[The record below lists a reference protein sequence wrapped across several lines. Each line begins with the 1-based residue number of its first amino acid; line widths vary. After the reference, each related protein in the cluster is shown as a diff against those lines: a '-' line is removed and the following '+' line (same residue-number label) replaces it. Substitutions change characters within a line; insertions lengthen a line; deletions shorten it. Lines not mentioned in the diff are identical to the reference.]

1 MKHIALSRRTAAS
14 LAVIVALLST
24 FAVAAPGAVHAT
36 APDAVIVNNVLR
48 SIAHLQ
54 PVGTTDPSKEISIGV
69 GLTGRDP
76 AGEDAYLAGEYDP
89 TSALY
94 GQYLSPTEFEQR
106 FGVPSDRLSQVTTW
120 LSHAGLQVQAQPNA
134 SEYVL
139 ATGTVAQVAGLLH
152 VTFKDYRAGSLAF
165 YANTNAPTVP
175 SDLGVYGING
185 LNSLEGPRLQDRA
198 KPATPSPTANLGLST
213 PSALWSIYD
222 QPGGNKGEG
231 QQMAIFGWGTTKNTL
246 DDLRQFE
253 VENKLPAIPLSIRYS
268 GNEKAVTDSGG
279 EEEWNIDTQASTGMA
294 PNAVA
299 EKLYFGKA
307 GTDPDLVGAYN
318 AWAGDE
324 DGPLQGSSSFGGCE
338 EAPGTDGL
346 SGSPGSPSGVVI
358 AGNPNQDLYEKVLKK
373 AVMEGRTMFA
383 SSGDTGAGC
392 PAVALVLNGVTLVP
406 TPMLNYPAVST
417 HAVAVG
423 GTVLYYNDATATSP
437 ATRSFE
443 YSWHFTG
450 GGNSDFIAADRYQN
464 TNPPV
469 LQTRCV
475 TDPHGQPY
483 SPPLPYCRG
492 IPDVAA
498 QSGDVLTNGYAITA
512 GGQND
517 QPGGGTSLSS
527 PLWLGMWTRI
537 QAASRRFRGAGFANP
552 AIYRTAS
559 DATKYAKDFFDVGGV
574 STETTVTCNGVT
586 PLNCSHPGWDYTSGW
601 GVPDVK
607 NLMFDIDGTTTPRRM
622 THPNPPP
629 TTGGGGGP
637 VVTGTTC
644 PGPQMIDKVGD
655 APNNYPGGDGS
666 NMDNLDIVNASFSSP
681 DAATLRVTMTLK
693 DLEPPPPP
701 VNAASAL
708 WAVTWTYNGTQYTAT
723 ATVNGA
729 GPAAVWG
736 YDDGTKAVKGTSTLG
751 PNGTIVM
758 EVPLADVGNPP
769 AGASIVQP
777 FADSRGSFTLL
788 GSGLRYTAAADRAPD
803 GGVGAP
809 WVIGKTC

>member
-1 MKHIALSRRTAAS
+1 
-14 LAVIVALLST
+14 VIVALLST
-24 FAVAAPGAVHAT
+24 FAALTPAVVHAA
-36 APDAVIVNNVLR
+36 APDAVLVNNVLR
-48 SIAHLQ
+48 SISHLQ
-54 PVGTTDPSKEISIGV
+54 PVGTSDPSKQIGIGI

-94 GQYLSPTEFEQR
+94 GQYLTPTEYEQR
-106 FGVPSDRLSQVTTW
+106 FGVPSDRLAQATTW
-120 LSHAGLQVQAQPNA
+120 LQHAGLQVQVQPNA

-139 ATGTVAQVAGLLH
+139 ASGTVGQVANLLH

-165 YANTNAPTVP
+165 YANTSAPTVP
-175 SDLGVYGING
+175 SDLGIYGING
-185 LNSLEGPRLQDRA
+185 LNSLEGPRLQSRSKDA
-198 KPATPSPTANLGLST
+198 PAAPKPATPSPTANLGLST
-213 PSALWSIYD
+213 PSALWSVYD
-222 QPGGNKGEG
+222 QPDANKGEG
-231 QQMAIFGWGTTKNTL
+231 QQMAIFGWGTTKNTT
-246 DDLRQFE
+246 DDLRGFE
-253 VENKLPAIPLSIRYS
+253 LENKLPAIPLTINYF
-268 GNEKAVTDSGG
+268 GAEKDITDSGG

-307 GTDPDLVGAYN
+307 GTDPDLIAAYH

-346 SGSPGSPSGVVI
+346 SGSPGSPSGVLI

-417 HAVAVG
+417 NVVAVG
-423 GTVLYYNDATATSP
+423 GTVLYYNDATTTSP

-443 YSWHFTG
+443 YSWNFTG
-450 GGNSDFIAADRYQN
+450 GGNSLFIPAAQYQN

-475 TDPHGQPY
+475 TDSHGQPFAN
-483 SPPLPYCRG
+483 PLPYCRG

-498 QSGDVLTNGYAITA
+498 QSGDVATNGYAITA

-537 QAASRRFRGAGFANP
+537 QAASRGRRGAGFANQ

-559 DATKYAKDFFDVGGV
+559 DATKYSKDFFDVGGV

-607 NLMFDIDGTTTPRRM
+607 NLMLDIAGTTKPRHK
-622 THPNPPP
+622 TIPNPPP
-629 TTGGGGGP
+629 SAGGSGGP

-644 PGPQMIDKVGD
+644 PGPQIVDVAGD
-655 APNNYPGGDGS
+655 APNNYPGGDGT
-666 NMDNLDIVNASFSSP
+666 NMDNLDIVNGSFASP
-681 DAATLRVTMTLK
+681 DAATLRVTLTLK

-701 VNAASAL
+701 ANAPSAL
-708 WAVTWTYNGTQYTAT
+708 WAVAWTYNGTQYTAT
-723 ATVNGA
+723 ATVNGV
-729 GPAAVWG
+729 GPAAVWS
-736 YDDGTKAVKGTSTLG
+736 YDDGTNAIKGTSTLG

-758 EVPLADVGNPP
+758 DVPLADVGNPP

-777 FADSRGSFTLL
+777 SADSRGSFTVL
-788 GSGLRYTAAADRAPD
+788 GTGLRYTAAADRAPD
-803 GGVGAP
+803 AGVGAP
-809 WVIGKTC
+809 WVIGGSC